1 MTNQGEEGRE
11 EGTGEEGKGLGQE
24 GTGREQERIKG
35 GGGRDGCKYLLHS
48 LIFDLS
54 TITLF

>member
-1 MTNQGEEGRE
+1 MRRERDWGRRE
-11 EGTGEEGKGLGQE
+11 E
-24 GTGREQERIKG
+24 GREQERIKG